1 MSLRTRAGWMITCVA
16 CLFASLSTFS
26 TWRAFAAGGQPPG
39 PDRFAVVT
47 RDYTNYVW
55 WLTDWGNNQV
65 ACSLNVD
72 HDGVP
77 TYGEVFSICG
87 KPLYDKWI
95 ATQSCPP
102 DGTCSGLYLQLI
114 KTMPAQ
120 KQVAASMPPP
130 VVWVSLDGCIPY
142 NSTLKCNALPTLV
155 LTGEEPM
162 AGEHI
167 TGLAGRMD
175 GRTFTCDA
183 ICQVDMAPTS
193 NNGMLLEFWANSS
206 YGDSSILFEAR
217 VRVAASGD
225 PADHSWYVDV
235 LSSQWRGAPLAGCS
249 QIWDSFP
256 PVRGLPGW
264 LSTPTRA
271 TDLAT
276 NISYEYLAA
285 NMIRNGAVDGSVCSD
300 GGLLDGGMASQ
311 CGINVARYAVTD
323 WQNSF
328 DDIIFITAQH
338 TGVPARLLKSI
349 FSRESQFWPGG
360 STDHTE
366 AGLGQMTS
374 GGADTTL
381 LWNQPFFEQFCP
393 SMLDGAV
400 CDRGYAQLSSEQQDT
415 LRSALVSSV
424 DASCPDCDL
433 GIDQERTKNSVGV
446 FANTLLANCEQAGMI
461 VHNTYGAAAGAS
473 ASFEDLWRFSLV
485 NYHSGPGCLTLAIW
499 ETKRLSE
506 PLDWSHLSSHFTP
519 VCQGALDYV
528 NYISAASP

>member
-1 MSLRTRAGWMITCVA
+1 
-16 CLFASLSTFS
+16 
-26 TWRAFAAGGQPPG
+26 
-39 PDRFAVVT
+39 
-47 RDYTNYVW
+47 
-55 WLTDWGNNQV
+55 
-65 ACSLNVD
+65 
-72 HDGVP
+72 
-77 TYGEVFSICG
+77 
-87 KPLYDKWI
+87 
-95 ATQSCPP
+95 
-102 DGTCSGLYLQLI
+102 
-114 KTMPAQ
+114 MPAQ

-193 NNGMLLEFWANSS
+193 NNGMLLEFWAISS

-360 STDHTE
+360 SADHTE